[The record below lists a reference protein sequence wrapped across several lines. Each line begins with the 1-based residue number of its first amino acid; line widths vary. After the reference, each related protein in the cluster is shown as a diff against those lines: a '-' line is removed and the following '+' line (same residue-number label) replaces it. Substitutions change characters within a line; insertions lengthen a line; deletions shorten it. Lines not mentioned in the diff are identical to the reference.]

1 MDLIDLQDRL
11 NELKSINSEMR
22 NAPLELKKMREKEM
36 KEIREKILKI
46 KTKQKPE
53 QKPNR
58 DGN

>member
-36 KEIREKILKI
+36 KEIREKILKL

-53 QKPNR
+53 QKPKR

>member
-36 KEIREKILKI
+36 KEIREKILKL